1 MGKYDKI
8 FQSDDISEEVL
19 SPEEAVAAIAVVT
32 TAADLA
38 LENVDIEMLVDIL
51 WGFEV
56 FEEYDDNAL
65 LEVVNKLVAIAET
78 DGLGALFNAASEFLT
93 DDLVLDGFA
102 AGVSVLVS
110 EDDITI
116 PKTKMP
122 LLKQLQSVLEVE
134 DEEADEV
141 IEEVL
146 TAFEEV
152 DEDIL
157 DDETTVDFDEDT
169 YESPE
174 GNFTVAIPVTPDA
187 GGKIQSSEGMVGFSD
202 EYGTLLRIDYYL
214 IPPEQLQEITVAVR
228 EQYFESILL
237 DKYIPQAIVANLSS
251 ATVEY
256 TEYIAS
262 EMQGAYFALVN
273 MPGGSTI
280 SRQENNG
287 HPQRLDAYR
296 GIIAFQQQDYIYIVT
311 SQRSFLDGEV
321 PDSIE
326 TEAEIIK
333 ANILAFI
340 DTIEFTER

>member
-8 FQSDDISEEVL
+8 FQSDDVSQEEL

-32 TAADLA
+32 TAADVT

-56 FEEYDDNAL
+56 FEQYDDNAL
-65 LEVVNKLVAIAET
+65 SEIISKLISIAET

-93 DDLVLDGFA
+93 DELVLDGFA

-110 EDDITI
+110 EDDIDI
-116 PKTKMP
+116 PKAKMP

-134 DEEADEV
+134 DEEANEV

-152 DEDIL
+152 EEDIL
-157 DDETTVDFDEDT
+157 GDETTDFAEDL
-169 YESPE
+169 YSSPE
-174 GNFTVAIPVTPDA
+174 GNFTVSIPVTPDA
-187 GGKIQSSEGMVGFSD
+187 GGKIQTAEGMVSFSD
-202 EYGTLLRIDYYL
+202 DYGTLLRIDYYL
-214 IPPEQLQEITVAVR
+214 IPPSQRAEIDDSVR
-228 EQYFESILL
+228 EQYFESVLL

-251 ATVEY
+251 ASVEY
-256 TEYIAS
+256 TGFLPN

-273 MPGGSTI
+273 MPGGCTI
-280 SRQENNG
+280 SKQENNG
-287 HPQRLDAYR
+287 HPQRLDAFR
-296 GIIAFQQQDYIYIVT
+296 GIIAFQQHDFIYIVT
-311 SQRSFLDGEV
+311 SQRCFFSGETL
-321 PDSIE
+321 DSID
-326 TEAEIIK
+326 TEAETMK

-340 DTIEFTER
+340 DTMEFSNI

>member
-8 FQSDDISEEVL
+8 FNSDDISQEVL
-19 SPEEAVAAIAVVT
+19 SPEEAVAAIAVVI
-32 TAADLA
+32 AVADLG

-56 FEEYDDNAL
+56 FEDYDDNAL
-65 LEVVNKLVAIAET
+65 SEIVSKLITIAET
-78 DGLGALFNAASEFLT
+78 DGNGALFNAASEFLT
-93 DDLVLDGFA
+93 DELVLDGFA
-102 AGVSVLVS
+102 AGASVLVS
-110 EDDITI
+110 EDDIAI
-116 PKTKMP
+116 PKAKMP
-122 LLKQLQSVLEVE
+122 LLKQLQSALEVE
-134 DEEADEV
+134 DEEANEV
-141 IEEVL
+141 VDEVL

-157 DDETTVDFDEDT
+157 GNGTDVYFDEDT

-187 GGKIQSSEGMVGFSD
+187 GGKIQSSEGIVGFSD

-214 IPPEQLQEITVAVR
+214 IPPEQRSEIDIVGR
-228 EQYFESILL
+228 QQYFESILL
-237 DKYIPQAIVANLSS
+237 DKYIPQAIVANLPTSS
-251 ATVEY
+251 VEY
-256 TEYIAS
+256 TEFLAS

-280 SRQENNG
+280 SKQENNG
-287 HPQRLDAYR
+287 HPQRLNAYR

-311 SQRSFLDGEV
+311 SQRCFFNGEE
-321 PDSIE
+321 PETTE
-326 TEAEIIK
+326 TEAERIK

-340 DTIEFTER
+340 DTIEFTIL

>member
-8 FQSDDISEEVL
+8 FQSDDVSQEEL

-32 TAADLA
+32 TAADVT

-56 FEEYDDNAL
+56 FEQYDDNAL
-65 LEVVNKLVAIAET
+65 SEIISKLISIAET

-93 DDLVLDGFA
+93 DELVLDGFA

-110 EDDITI
+110 EDDIDI
-116 PKTKMP
+116 PKAKMP

-134 DEEADEV
+134 DEEANEV

-157 DDETTVDFDEDT
+157 GDETTDFAEDL
-169 YESPE
+169 YSSPE
-174 GNFTVAIPVTPDA
+174 GNFTVSIPVTPDA
-187 GGKIQSSEGMVGFSD
+187 GGKIQTAEGMVSFSD
-202 EYGTLLRIDYYL
+202 DYGTLLRIDYYL
-214 IPPEQLQEITVAVR
+214 IPPSQRAEIDYSVR
-228 EQYFESILL
+228 EQYFESVLL
-237 DKYIPQAIVANLSS
+237 NKYIPQAIVANLSS
-251 ATVEY
+251 AFVEY
-256 TEYIAS
+256 TEFLPN

-273 MPGGSTI
+273 MPGGCTI
-280 SRQENNG
+280 SKQENNG
-287 HPQRLDAYR
+287 HPQRLDAFR
-296 GIIAFQQQDYIYIVT
+296 GIIAFQQHDFIYIVT
-311 SQRSFLDGEV
+311 SQRCFFNGET
-321 PDSIE
+321 PDSID
-326 TEAEIIK
+326 TEAETMK

-340 DTIEFTER
+340 DTIEFSNT